1 MHSSIEKAGWGLFI
15 WENYKSVYVLGLNNH
30 QYYYEQKKWSE
41 LVILGLFDPK
51 KTILGIIHV
60 DKYYNTV
67 SVAMK
72 KK

>member
-1 MHSSIEKAGWGLFI
+1 MYILGRG
-15 WENYKSVYVLGLNNH
+15 LGLNH
-30 QYYYEQKKWSE
+30 QYYYYEQKKWSE

-67 SVAMK
+67 SVPMK
-72 KK
+72 KKE